1 MLKWT
6 KWTSLADMTDKS
18 ILNVKYSMARCKLQ
32 VYKKVKE
39 VSPLI
44 HESMFDVS
52 IINTSLLT
60 T

>member
-1 MLKWT
+1 
-6 KWTSLADMTDKS
+6 MTDKS
-18 ILNVKYSMARCKLQ
+18 ILNVKYSMMRCKLQ

-39 VSPLI
+39 VSRLI